1 MRLWAV
7 LFASAPLFLGCAN
20 TALVRYEKIA
30 KRAGSQN
37 YLDAARM
44 IRKDAD
50 ALYGSRKEMLY
61 NMDLGL
67 LYHYAGRYDSSTIF
81 LARAADR
88 YDALF
93 TRSVTNEAASLLVND
108 NTRPYRSRPYEMMW
122 LRVIQ
127 AFNYLALENPD
138 GARVEMRQAQIL
150 LDELRRT
157 AGTGK
162 NAYRDD
168 PLYRGTAAVIYEV
181 LGERDDAAISVYH
194 AVKAYR
200 DQHASV
206 PPGVGAMACRLL
218 NAADRPDDIR
228 LLELDCP
235 TPVLKKRAV
244 DSNDGAG
251 GTGEVIVVGM
261 LGRSPAI
268 GETSF
273 QGTWI
278 RDGLL
283 VYSYKDPNGKTVT
296 DALPAPGL
304 PQSEAS
310 KAGSGRRT
318 RSGTTFSVKWAMPS
332 LREVPVQSRVLKI
345 APVSGVVGDSGVSGD
360 PRGAAGQ
367 GPAGVV
373 TGEVWGDTHE
383 LLERDLADNWN
394 TVLLRTV
401 TRVLIRTI
409 ATEKAKSEMRTDNPL
424 LNLMTSLGTDFL
436 SGQLEQADVRSW
448 FLLPRTVQ
456 VARLTFPAGRQTVQI
471 GAENAS
477 GGTVASET
485 RTVQV
490 RPGKTTFVFFN
501 SLK

>member
-7 LFASAPLFLGCAN
+7 LFVSVPLFLGCAN

-44 IRKDAD
+44 IRTDAE

-67 LYHYAGRYDSSTIF
+67 LYHYAGRYDSSALF

-127 AFNYLALENPD
+127 AFNYLGLDNPD

-157 AGTGK
+157 AGNGK

-168 PLYRGTAAVIYEV
+168 PLYRGTAALIYEV

-194 AVKAYR
+194 AIKAYR
-200 DQHASV
+200 DQHNTV
-206 PPGVGAMACRLL
+206 PPGLGAMACRLL
-218 NAADRPDDIR
+218 NAADRSDDIR

-235 TPVLKKRAV
+235 APVPRKRAV
-244 DSNDGAG
+244 DAG
-251 GTGEVIVVGM
+251 DLAGETGEVIVIGM

-268 GETSF
+268 GESSF

-283 VYSYKDPNGKTVT
+283 VYSYKDANGKTVT

-304 PQSEAS
+304 PQSEVS

-318 RSGTTFSVKWAMPS
+318 RSGTTFSIKWAMPS

-345 APVSGVVGDSGVSGD
+345 APAVVGDSTGSKA
-360 PRGAAGQ
+360 AAGQ

-373 TGEVWGDTHE
+373 TGEIWGDTHD

-424 LNLMTSLGTDFL
+424 LNLVTGLGTDFL

-456 VARLTFPAGRQTVQI
+456 VARLNLPAGSQTLQL
-471 GAENAS
+471 GAENAA
-477 GGTVASET
+477 GGTVTAET

-490 RPGKTTFVFFN
+490 RAGKTTFVFFN